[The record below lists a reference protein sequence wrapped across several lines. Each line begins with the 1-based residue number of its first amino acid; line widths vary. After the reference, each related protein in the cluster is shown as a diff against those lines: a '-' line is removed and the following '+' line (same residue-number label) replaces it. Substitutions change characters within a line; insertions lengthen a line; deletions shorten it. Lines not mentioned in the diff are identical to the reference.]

1 MKVYELI
8 RELAKCDP
16 NKDVEGIM
24 RNEDN
29 IPDDYEIKCVRDSGC
44 LDTACVEF
52 EPFVYKRQRAEKDS
66 SKTVPEKMT
75 RKQFFYRMV
84 KDNWREEFQGVARHV
99 CGEMPYR
106 VLANMG
112 TFLEE
117 FSKLSDKEQVYYIGR
132 MVECEDSFNQ
142 LSESHRHQLS
152 YISEDNYNENA
163 KYLVTV
169 MFRWHNTEAPRDDH
183 FTEQNFISDYHVDS
197 VEDKTVKKITNNVW
211 KCCSGHYENEPP
223 KWSGDSFKFRY
234 SSWCWCYITVK
245 SEPLFIETDN

>member
-1 MKVYELI
+1 M
-8 RELAKCDP
+8 
-16 NKDVEGIM
+16 
-24 RNEDN
+24 
-29 IPDDYEIKCVRDSGC
+29 
-44 LDTACVEF
+44 
-52 EPFVYKRQRAEKDS
+52 
-66 SKTVPEKMT
+66 
-75 RKQFFYRMV
+75 

-106 VLANMG
+106 VLADMD

-132 MVECEDSFNQ
+132 MVEYEDSFYQ

-152 YISEDNYNENA
+152 YINEDNYDKNA

-169 MFRWHNTEAPRDDH
+169 KFRWHNTEAPKDDR
-183 FTEQNFISDYHVDS
+183 FTEQKFISDYHVDS
-197 VEDKTVKKITNNVW
+197 VEDKIVKKIINNVW

-223 KWSGDSFKFRY
+223 RWSGDNFKFRY

-245 SEPLFIETDN
+245 SEQLLVESDN